1 MNNYARLFRLFTLL
15 LALLGVMSLSGCAS
29 YYVDNATKEVPV
41 SAYKKPAEPKPV
53 QVIFEFQTKGVANAT
68 ATGYLAPIV
77 MAEIKASGIFSKV
90 EKTPVEGGALLDVVI
105 NNVPLSDD
113 AMSKGFVTGLTLGLA
128 GSQVG
133 DGYICT
139 MKYLPGTQS
148 PAVTET
154 ARHAIYTVLG
164 AKGAPEN
171 GTKMDSL
178 DMAVKTMTKQI
189 VSTTLNELSHNP
201 EFH

>member
-1 MNNYARLFRLFTLL
+1 MNNYVRLLRRFALL
-15 LALLGVMSLSGCAS
+15 LSLLGLLSLTGCAS

-41 SAYKKPAEPKPV
+41 SSYKKPDAPKLV
-53 QVIFEFQTKGVANAT
+53 QVIFEFQTKGVANAR
-68 ATGYLAPIV
+68 ATDFIAPIV
-77 MAEIKASGIFSKV
+77 MEQIKASGLFAKV
-90 EKTPVEGGALLDVVI
+90 DTAPVEGGVLLNVVI

-113 AMSKGFVTGLTLGLA
+113 AFSKGFVTGLTLGLA

-133 DGYICT
+133 DGYVCT
-139 MKYLPGTQS
+139 MKYLSGTQS
-148 PAVTET
+148 SAITET
-154 ARHAIYTVLG
+154 TRHAIYTVLG
-164 AKGAPEN
+164 AKGAPDN

-189 VSTTLNELSHNP
+189 VSTTLNELSHDQ

>member
-1 MNNYARLFRLFTLL
+1 MNKYVRPLRRSAMLLSLFGLL
-15 LALLGVMSLSGCAS
+15 SLSGCAS

-41 SAYKKPAEPKPV
+41 GSYKKPAEPKPV
-53 QVIFEFQTKGVANAT
+53 QVIFEFQTKGVANAK
-68 ATGYLAPIV
+68 AAEYLAPVV
-77 MAEIKASGIFSKV
+77 MEEIKASGLFAKV
-90 EKTPVEGGALLDVVI
+90 DKAPVEGGALLNVVI

-113 AMSKGFVTGLTLGLA
+113 AFSKGFVTGLTLGLA

-133 DGYICT
+133 DGYVCT
-139 MKYLPGTQS
+139 MKYLPGAQS
-148 PAVTET
+148 PIITET
-154 ARHAIYTVLG
+154 ARHAIYTVIG

-178 DMAVKTMTKQI
+178 EMAVKTMTKQI
-189 VSTTLNELSHNP
+189 VSTTLNELSHNS